1 MGWRVS
7 VLSQKN
13 LQDPSIRFCN
23 ISDPPPPL
31 PPSYSWAVNWQYI
44 LYSPPFILYR
54 RRVIP
59 SRFLLKNQVILPRIL
74 HPPPSLGEK
83 KWLVPSGSPYVFQS
97 LPDEIKD
104 CPFLRSFIDK
114 IRKTIL
120 LCYISF
126 LSTAILLLFTWQFC

>member
-1 MGWRVS
+1 MGWRIS
-7 VLSQKN
+7 VLSPKN
-13 LQDPSIRFCN
+13 LKDPPIRFCN
-23 ISDPPPPL
+23 ISDPPS

-74 HPPPSLGEK
+74 PPPPSLSEK
-83 KWLVPSGSPYVFQS
+83 KWLVPSGFPYVFQS

-104 CPFLRSFIDK
+104 CSSLRSFIDK
-114 IRKTIL
+114 IRETIL

-126 LSTAILLLFTWQFC
+126 LSTATLLLFTWQFC